1 MLRRFFHDPQ
11 GTPVSSIQDHTD
23 EAPWRARLRG
33 FVESLS
39 FQRFIIGVIVV
50 NAIGLGL
57 ETIPSVEGAV
67 GGFLTVIDHA
77 ALAIF
82 VLEIAAKLLVHRL
95 AYFRDPWNVFDITIV
110 GIALLPVSGGLSVM
124 RALRIL
130 RALRIISVVPAMR
143 RQGGGLIVHIA
154 SVAARKPDMSGVS
167 YQATKAGV
175 AALAHATMEEE
186 RQNGIRV
193 TALLPGLTDTPLVLQ
208 RPTPPDP
215 AMLARALKPEDI
227 AETCLFLLRLPA
239 RAHVAELVLVPSR

>member
-1 MLRRFFHDPQ
+1 MSGLAGRIVLVA
-11 GTPVSSIQDHTD
+11 GASSGMG
-23 EAPWRARLRG
+23 RA
-33 FVESLS
+33 
-39 FQRFIIGVIVV
+39 
-50 NAIGLGL
+50 
-57 ETIPSVEGAV
+57 T
-67 GGFLTVIDHA
+67 
-77 ALAIF
+77 ALAVAAAGAKV
-82 VLEIAAKLLVHRL
+82 VLAGRNAEALGEVAAQ
-95 AYFRDPWNVFDITIV
+95 
-110 GIALLPVSGGLSVM
+110 SGGLAVPTDATDPVAVD
-124 RALRIL
+124 RLVAKALEVFGRIDALVNAVGTNL
-130 RALRIISVVPAMR
+130 RQRSLSQLTAESWAMMLQTNLTAAFNLTQAVVPPMR
-143 RQGGGLIVHIA
+143 RQGDGLIVHIA

-215 AMLARALKPEDI
+215 AVLARALKPEDV

>member
-1 MLRRFFHDPQ
+1 MSGVAGKVVLVA
-11 GTPVSSIQDHTD
+11 GASSGMG
-23 EAPWRARLRG
+23 RATALAAAR
-33 FVESLS
+33 
-39 FQRFIIGVIVV
+39 
-50 NAIGLGL
+50 
-57 ETIPSVEGAV
+57 EGAEV
-67 GGFLTVIDHA
+67 VLAGRNAA
-77 ALAIF
+77 ALDE
-82 VLEIAAKLLVHRL
+82 VAAS
-95 AYFRDPWNVFDITIV
+95 
-110 GIALLPVSGGLSVM
+110 SGGL
-124 RALRIL
+124 
-130 RALRIISVVPAMR
+130 VVPTDAIDPEAVGRLVAAALDRFGRIDALINAVGTNLRQRSLSQLTAQSWAMMLETNLTVAFNLTQAVVPSMR
-143 RQGGGLIVHIA
+143 ERGDGLIVHIA

-215 AMLARALKPEDI
+215 AMLAKALKPEDI

>member
-1 MLRRFFHDPQ
+1 MSGVASKVVLVA
-11 GTPVSSIQDHTD
+11 GASSGMG
-23 EAPWRARLRG
+23 RATALAAAR
-33 FVESLS
+33 
-39 FQRFIIGVIVV
+39 
-50 NAIGLGL
+50 
-57 ETIPSVEGAV
+57 EGAEV
-67 GGFLTVIDHA
+67 VLAGRNAA
-77 ALAIF
+77 ALDE
-82 VLEIAAKLLVHRL
+82 VAAS
-95 AYFRDPWNVFDITIV
+95 
-110 GIALLPVSGGLSVM
+110 SGGLAVPTDATDPEAVG
-124 RALRIL
+124 RLVARTLDRFGRIDALINAVGTNL
-130 RALRIISVVPAMR
+130 RQRSLGQLTARSWAMMIETNLTAAFNLTQAVVPPMR
-143 RQGGGLIVHIA
+143 ERGDGLIVHIA

-167 YQATKAGV
+167 YQASKAGV